1 MPRYIDGE
9 FVLRRKNYEGNDK
22 IKYKGKAPFFT
33 FVVRNRS
40 LLTHK
45 PEKYAPSYRTLTDTS
60 NFLRRFCF
68 VFS

>member
-9 FVLRRKNYEGNDK
+9 FVLRRKNYEGNDE

-33 FVVRNRS
+33 FVVRNRN

-45 PEKYAPSYRTLTDTS
+45 PEKYAPSYIEHSPIRAI
-60 NFLRRFCF
+60 FFEGF
-68 VFS
+68 VSF